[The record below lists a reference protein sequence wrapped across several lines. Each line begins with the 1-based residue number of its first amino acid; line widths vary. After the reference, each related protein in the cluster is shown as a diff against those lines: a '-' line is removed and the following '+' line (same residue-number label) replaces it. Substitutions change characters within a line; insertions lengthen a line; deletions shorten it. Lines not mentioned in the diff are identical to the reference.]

1 MIAQRA
7 VNLSL
12 SCISLDP
19 CSKLADRAFHR
30 TLLQMSHTQ
39 FKLELAKEGQ
49 YYYWFMYLQS
59 LRVDLGFRHSWIQEL
74 KECPWAQ
81 LPSSPTHQP
90 PFPHPESGDHKR
102 WGGLA
107 EMTHVKSLA

>member
-1 MIAQRA
+1 MHS
-7 VNLSL
+7 VSL

-49 YYYWFMYLQS
+49 YYWFMYLQS

-107 EMTHVKSLA
+107 EMTYVKSLA